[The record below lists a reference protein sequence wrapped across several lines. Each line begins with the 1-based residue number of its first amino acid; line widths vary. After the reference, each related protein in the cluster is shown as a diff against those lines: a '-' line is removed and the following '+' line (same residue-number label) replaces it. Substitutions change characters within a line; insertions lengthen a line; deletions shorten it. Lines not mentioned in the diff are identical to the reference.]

1 MSVLFADGMRLL
13 QRLQGP
19 YRVEP
24 LKSGAAR
31 NTQKNGGRLARFLIG
46 TRCFSVD
53 FQFFEQSTADGAMPS
68 REDESDITY
77 LAGQTY
83 SNPDL
88 NRIHYMHNL
97 TTSVQES

>member
-1 MSVLFADGMRLL
+1 
-13 QRLQGP
+13 
-19 YRVEP
+19 
-24 LKSGAAR
+24 
-31 NTQKNGGRLARFLIG
+31 
-46 TRCFSVD
+46 VD

-97 TTSVQES
+97 TTSVQESWICSENGTRFGFQTRQFNSAL